1 MREAAQA
8 VSFFLYSLFPA
19 PQRRKL
25 PGLSMDDTQ
34 IGGHGGS
41 FPVTRGSLLVA
52 ARSDR
57 TEDRQRALDTLIA
70 AYWKPVYKYIRLRW
84 NKDNDQAK
92 DLTQEFFTRLLE
104 KDFLGSFDPNVAR
117 LRTFLR
123 VCVDRLIANEE
134 KAAHR
139 LKRGGNTEVLSLDF
153 ATAEGELRE
162 AEIPS

>member
-1 MREAAQA
+1 
-8 VSFFLYSLFPA
+8 
-19 PQRRKL
+19 
-25 PGLSMDDTQ
+25 
-34 IGGHGGS
+34 
-41 FPVTRGSLLVA
+41 
-52 ARSDR
+52 

-123 VCVDRLIANEE
+123 VCVDRMVANEE

-162 AEIPS
+162 AEIPSPETMDDLFYREWVRSMFALAIEDLRRECGERGKITHFRIFELYDV